1 MTKKRSIWAF
11 LGAEH
16 YKLWRTPAVWLMIC
30 YPLFVTS
37 LAVLIVF
44 FHRAEMEAGDY
55 NPWIVS
61 SGQNIVAFFL
71 LYPILTAILSYSLFD
86 IEYSH
91 NNFRMLFT
99 LPYKR
104 WTIYVSKMIF
114 IAEVITIAM
123 LVGYLTFLAHGHIL
137 QMLIP
142 DSGYKNFDV
151 SLLGL
156 SYYSR
161 LFFSLLFIAV
171 LQYFLNATFRN
182 FAIPISISCF
192 MVVLTLVAPNLKIGF
207 MIPYYSAYH
216 LINEFMQ
223 GAISYDIYDC
233 MVFVYLPVIFILNYF
248 MIRKVYTR

>member
-1 MTKKRSIWAF
+1 MTEKRNIWTF

-16 YKLWRTPAVWLMIC
+16 YKLWRNPAVWLMIC

-37 LAVLIVF
+37 LAVLVVF
-44 FHRAEMEAGDY
+44 SHRAEMGAGDY

-86 IEYSH
+86 VEYSR

-114 IAEVITIAM
+114 LTEVIAMAM
-123 LVGYLTFLAHGHIL
+123 LVGYLTFLVHGHLL

-142 DSGYKNFDV
+142 ASGYKNFDI
-151 SLLGL
+151 SLLCL

-161 LFFSLLFIAV
+161 LFFSLLLIAF
-171 LQYFLNATFRN
+171 LQYFLNAIFRN
-182 FAIPISISCF
+182 FVIPISISCF
-192 MVVLTLVAPNLKIGF
+192 MVILTLVAPGLKIGF
-207 MIPYYSAYH
+207 LIPYYSAYH

-223 GAISYDIYDC
+223 GAISYDIYDY
-233 MVFVYLPVIFILNYF
+233 MVFAYLPAIFILNYF
-248 MIRKVYTR
+248 MIRKIYSR